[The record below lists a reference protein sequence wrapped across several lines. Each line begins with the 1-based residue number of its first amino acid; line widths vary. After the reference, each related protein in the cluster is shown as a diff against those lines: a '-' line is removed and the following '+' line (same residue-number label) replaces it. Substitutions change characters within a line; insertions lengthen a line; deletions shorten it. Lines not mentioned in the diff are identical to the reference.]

1 MKSVKNKKGVTLI
14 ELIVVI
20 AILAI
25 LAGITVPGVLNR
37 IEIQRDVGRK
47 TDTEQI
53 YRLSLSAATDLA
65 RNGQPVTV
73 AGILDA
79 ISLQINR
86 SITTVN
92 LDAGDRLV
100 PENETSV
107 VFSSDPTKTYICI
120 ACYKKGQTEA
130 DTPLYSYKFRKPVF

>member
-92 LDAGDRLV
+92 KDAGDALV
-100 PENETSV
+100 PENETNV
-107 VFSSDPTKTYICI
+107 VFWSDATHIYI

-130 DTPLYSYKFRKPVF
+130 DTPLYSYKFKKPLF

>member
-25 LAGITVPGVLNR
+25 LAGITVPSVLNR

-73 AGILDA
+73 DGILDA

-86 SITTVN
+86 SLTVVN
-92 LDAGDRLV
+92 KDAGEAINPD
-100 PENETSV
+100 NETNI
-107 VFSSDPTKTYICI
+107 VFSSNASNIYI
-120 ACYKKGQTEA
+120 ACYKKGQTDT
-130 DTPLYSYKFRKPVF
+130 DTPLYSYKFRKPLF

>member
-92 LDAGDRLV
+92 KEAGDALV
-100 PENETSV
+100 PENETNV
-107 VFSSDPTKTYICI
+107 VFSSDASYIYI

-130 DTPLYSYKFRKPVF
+130 DTPLYAYKFRKPLF

>member
-25 LAGITVPGVLNR
+25 LAGITVPSVLNR

-86 SITTVN
+86 SLTVVN
-92 LDAGDRLV
+92 EDAGEAINPD
-100 PENETSV
+100 NETNI
-107 VFSSDPTKTYICI
+107 VFSSDATHIKI
-120 ACYKKGQTEA
+120 ACYKKGQTDT
-130 DTPLYSYKFRKPVF
+130 DTPLYSYKFRKPLF

>member
-25 LAGITVPGVLNR
+25 LAGITVPSVLNR

-92 LDAGDRLV
+92 ADAGDALV
-100 PENETSV
+100 PENETNV
-107 VFSSDPTKTYICI
+107 VFSSDPSNIYI
-120 ACYKKGQTEA
+120 ACYKKGQTEH
-130 DTPLYSYKFRKPVF
+130 DTPLYSYKFKKPLF

>member
-25 LAGITVPGVLNR
+25 LAGITVPSVLNR

-92 LDAGDRLV
+92 KDACDALV
-100 PENETSV
+100 PENETNV
-107 VFSSDPTKTYICI
+107 VFWSDATHIYI

-130 DTPLYSYKFRKPVF
+130 DTPLYSYKFKKPLF

>member
-25 LAGITVPGVLNR
+25 LAGITVPSVLNR

-86 SITTVN
+86 SLTVLN
-92 LDAGDRLV
+92 KDAGEAINPD
-100 PENETSV
+100 NETNI
-107 VFSSDPTKTYICI
+107 VFYSNASNIYI
-120 ACYKKGQTEA
+120 ACYKKGQTDT